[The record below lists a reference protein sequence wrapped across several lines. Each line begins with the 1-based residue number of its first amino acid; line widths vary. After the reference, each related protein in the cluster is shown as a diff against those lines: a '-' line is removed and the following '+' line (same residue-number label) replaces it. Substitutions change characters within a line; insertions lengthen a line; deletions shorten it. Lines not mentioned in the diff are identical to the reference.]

1 MTTMT
6 IQGENN
12 AMESNQSKSPSSMG
26 VIVEKLLEQSYY
38 RFLYKGKDQVSG
50 QLVLVHH
57 WPTALIKT
65 IEEQGRFSQDI
76 FNFQQLAHP
85 YILPILKVRIHER
98 GVSLISQYP
107 LQGSLQERLN
117 QQPLKP
123 LPLHEA
129 CTIIKQV
136 GQALHHAHQSKI
148 FHGALTPWAV
158 FFHNAGHAV
167 VTSFQFQS
175 ITAALPNY
183 QPIQSQRLPRIWY
196 MAPEQFNGVINE
208 KTDQYALGCLAYA
221 LLTGRMPL
229 PGYTYKT
236 LVRKHQSETP
246 KSPAAYNDQIPVY
259 IEDAILKSLAKQ
271 PEQRHAS
278 VQDFLYAL
286 ETPQQARFA
295 VQTRMQRPLATAA
308 LSNLQTTVARGF
320 YSLPP
325 MRTLSQNLSAGHYS
339 RNPFHTILAKGP
351 LRNSKSEWTPFL
363 GVAMLIVA
371 VVLVAVTVSAV
382 VFAGQANQTSA
393 AKSSTPT
400 GIVHRP
406 PSPTVPPSTP
416 RPAPTPAPVSPAP
429 TPSPAPGGNSCRVD
443 YQLTNQ
449 GTLANNSTGG
459 FTADITITNTSS
471 STINGWQLVFSYKQ
485 GQQIVGSMN
494 AHSTQQGNQ
503 IMLTNM
509 SNDATIAA
517 GQSLTVTVAGMWN
530 GSNPPPTAFT
540 LNNTTCQ

>member
-1 MTTMT
+1 MP

-12 AMESNQSKSPSSMG
+12 AMELNQSKSSSMG
-26 VIVEKLLEQSYY
+26 IIVEELLEQSYH

-50 QLVLVHH
+50 QPVLIHH

-85 YILPILKVRIHER
+85 YILPILKVRVHEQ

-123 LPLHEA
+123 LPWYEA
-129 CTIIKQV
+129 CTIVKQV

-167 VTSFQFQS
+167 VTSFHFQS

-183 QPIQSQRLPRIWY
+183 QPIQSQRLPRICY

-221 LLTGRMPL
+221 LLTGRVPL
-229 PGYTYKT
+229 PGYTHKT
-236 LVRKHQSETP
+236 LLRKHQSEYP
-246 KSPAAYNDQIPVY
+246 KAPGIYNAQIPAY

-271 PEQRHAS
+271 PEQRHGS

-286 ETPQQARFA
+286 EAPQQARFA
-295 VQTRMQRPLATAA
+295 VQTRQQRPLATAA
-308 LSNLQTTVARGF
+308 LGNFQTTVARGF

-339 RNPFHTILAKGP
+339 RNPLHTLLARGP
-351 LRNSKSEWTPFL
+351 LGNRARGGRVEKPLAGTLRWAPFL
-363 GVAMLIVA
+363 GAAALIIA
-371 VVLVAVTVSAV
+371 IVLVAVIVSA
-382 VFAGQANQTSA
+382 A
-393 AKSSTPT
+393 A
-400 GIVHRP
+400 
-406 PSPTVPPSTP
+406 
-416 RPAPTPAPVSPAP
+416 
-429 TPSPAPGGNSCRVD
+429 
-443 YQLTNQ
+443 
-449 GTLANNSTGG
+449 
-459 FTADITITNTSS
+459 
-471 STINGWQLVFSYKQ
+471 
-485 GQQIVGSMN
+485 
-494 AHSTQQGNQ
+494 
-503 IMLTNM
+503 
-509 SNDATIAA
+509 
-517 GQSLTVTVAGMWN
+517 
-530 GSNPPPTAFT
+530 
-540 LNNTTCQ
+540 